1 MAGPASIMGIATTLA
16 LLFLLAMSVV
26 VILRALEK
34 GGAPVGPVEAE
45 SATGPTSPV
54 RRPVA
59 PTTISLSTYTGKK
72 DHFASSPEAMEA
84 YQTMV
89 VKGQMSRIGDYTID
103 QMPGYV
109 IRALS
114 HPDRNLLGIIY
125 MDPSGRTW
133 VNLQT
138 EYADGRIITTSSTE
152 KSAASLARPHG
163 MPIFHYPAVAAEQL
177 LRRHKLEIRGVE
189 QAPPLPA
196 EEFAAKFATNYA
208 RLQERAAEY
217 NTAMLR
223 EEEAGTTSQ
232 QTGGGAD
239 WESHDDAES
248 PFGAASA
255 ISEPEPKPDEPR
267 PDQAPTMEQMI
278 KWLELIFNKLK
289 VPPDSRETFR
299 KGLVWIEDNAPR
311 EAVIDTLNEFAD
323 VKVEPVPGERL
334 VIRSRTGVED
344 IVDAEGL
351 LGAALFEE
359 INQHLPERT
368 RFTKLEVPADGVV
381 FFSRRA
387 PNH

>member
-1 MAGPASIMGIATTLA
+1 MAGPASIMGIATTVA
-16 LLFLLAMSVV
+16 LLFLLAMSVI
-26 VILRALEK
+26 VILRALDK

-45 SATGPTSPV
+45 SAAGSVGPV
-54 RRPVA
+54 RRPIA
-59 PTTISLSTYTGKK
+59 PATISLSTYTGQK
-72 DHFASSPEAMEA
+72 DQFASNPEAMEA
-84 YQTMV
+84 HQTMV
-89 VKGQMSRIGDYTID
+89 AKGQLSRIGDYTID
-103 QMPGYV
+103 EMPGYV

-114 HPDRNLLGIIY
+114 HPERNLLGIIY
-125 MDPSGRTW
+125 LDPSGRSW

-152 KSAASLARPHG
+152 KTAASLARPHG
-163 MPIFHYPAVAAEQL
+163 MPIYHFPAISVEQL

-189 QAPPLPA
+189 QAQPLQA
-196 EEFAAKFATNYA
+196 EEFPAKFATNYA

-217 NTAMLR
+217 DTGERR
-223 EEEAGTTSQ
+223 EESTPHQAAD
-232 QTGGGAD
+232 AD
-239 WESHDDAES
+239 WESHEDSQS
-248 PFGAASA
+248 PFGQAGAS
-255 ISEPEPKPDEPR
+255 PEPGPKR
-267 PDQAPTMEQMI
+267 DQAPTMEQMK

-311 EAVIDTLNEFAD
+311 EAVIDTFNEYAD

-334 VIRSRTGVED
+334 VIRSRSGVED

-359 INQHLPERT
+359 INQHLPERA